1 MLAVKDSKKTA
12 RRMMVV
18 AVVIG
23 LAALALDIVAITM
36 QQWIIAIGMTFVIAL
51 QTINFLQWK
60 KRLK

>member
-1 MLAVKDSKKTA
+1 MMAVKDSKKTA

-36 QQWIIAIGMTFVIAL
+36 QQWVIAIGMTFVIAL

>member
-1 MLAVKDSKKTA
+1 MAVKDSKKTA

-36 QQWIIAIGMTFVIAL
+36 QKWIIAIGMTFVIAL

>member
-1 MLAVKDSKKTA
+1 MAVKDSKKTA

-36 QQWIIAIGMTFVIAL
+36 QQWIIAIGMTFVIAM

>member
-1 MLAVKDSKKTA
+1 MMAVKDSKKTA

-60 KRLK
+60 KRLN

>member
-1 MLAVKDSKKTA
+1 MMAVKDSKKTA

-23 LAALALDIVAITM
+23 LVALALDIVAITM
-36 QQWIIAIGMTFVIAL
+36 QQWVIAIGMTFVIAL

>member
-1 MLAVKDSKKTA
+1 MMAVKDSKKTA

>member
-1 MLAVKDSKKTA
+1 MMAVKDSKKTA

-36 QQWIIAIGMTFVIAL
+36 QQWGIAIGMTFVIAL

>member
-1 MLAVKDSKKTA
+1 MAVKDSKKTA
-12 RRMMVV
+12 RRMMMV

-36 QQWIIAIGMTFVIAL
+36 QQWVIAIGMTFVIAL

>member
-1 MLAVKDSKKTA
+1 MAVKDSKKTA

-51 QTINFLQWK
+51 QTINILQWK

>member
-1 MLAVKDSKKTA
+1 MMAVKDSKKTA

-36 QQWIIAIGMTFVIAL
+36 QQLIIAIGMTFVIAL

>member
-1 MLAVKDSKKTA
+1 MAVKDSKKTA

>member
-1 MLAVKDSKKTA
+1 MAVKDSKKTA

-36 QQWIIAIGMTFVIAL
+36 QQWVIAIGMTFVIAL

>member
-1 MLAVKDSKKTA
+1 MAVKDSKKTV

-36 QQWIIAIGMTFVIAL
+36 QQWVIAIGMTFVIAL

>member
-1 MLAVKDSKKTA
+1 MAVKDSKKTA

-23 LAALALDIVAITM
+23 LVALALDIVAITM
-36 QQWIIAIGMTFVIAL
+36 QQWIIAIGMTFVIVL

>member
-1 MLAVKDSKKTA
+1 MAVKDSKKTA

-23 LAALALDIVAITM
+23 LAALALDIVTITM

>member
-1 MLAVKDSKKTA
+1 MAVKDSKKTA
-12 RRMMVV
+12 RRMMAV